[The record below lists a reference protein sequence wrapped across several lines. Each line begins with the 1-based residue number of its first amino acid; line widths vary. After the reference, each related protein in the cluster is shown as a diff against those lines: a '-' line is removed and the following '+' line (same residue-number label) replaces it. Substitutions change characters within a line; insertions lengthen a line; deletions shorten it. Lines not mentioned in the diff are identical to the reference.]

1 MKKLLILFI
10 ALALLLAACGV
21 PAPHDDE
28 TTTEI
33 TTTAQTITNAPTLP
47 TQNRRGTPHNTY
59 AYDNIVYAD
68 GWLFLAEGRYGNRL
82 DKMRE
87 DGSER
92 TTLVPETYTKGI
104 NVLDGWVY
112 WIATLWGDPGGI
124 YRMRVDGTEKQALL
138 LNDHVAR
145 MLVVDDWIY
154 YQIYRH
160 RSEHQIYR
168 MPVQGG
174 TPISFVLDPD
184 DNHHIVDVV
193 DGWLY
198 FTSFDRMS
206 WPVRRVRADGTGE
219 VETLPGM
226 EQVRYFVVHENWV
239 YFMPQHGLGLYRMHP
254 NGDTLTRIHEFTVDE
269 DAPFPWFGNM
279 QVVDNWL
286 FFMCPWQVQLYTMR
300 ADGTQARRV
309 EAAFPLSNFTVVGN
323 WIYHPCDRN
332 IAIARTRLDG
342 MATEVFWDEG
352 IDIEPGY

>member
-1 MKKLLILFI
+1 MKKIWIACLVLVLLT
-10 ALALLLAACGV
+10 ACG
-21 PAPHDDE
+21 APVETQHDE

-33 TTTAQTITNAPTLP
+33 TTTQITNNAPILP
-47 TQNRRGTPHNTY
+47 AQNRRGTPHNAY
-59 AYDNIVYAD
+59 AYGNIVYAD
-68 GWLFLAEGRYGNRL
+68 GWLFLSEARYGNRL

-92 TTLVPETYTKGI
+92 TTLVDNTYTTGI

-112 WIATLWGDPGGI
+112 WIAALWGDSLGI
-124 YRMRVDGTEKQALL
+124 HRMRIDGSNQQVLL
-138 LNDHVAR
+138 QHEHVAR
-145 MLVVDDWIY
+145 MLVIDDWIY

-168 MPVQGG
+168 MPIQGG
-174 TPISFVLDPD
+174 TPIPFELDSD

-198 FTSFDRMS
+198 FTSFDWTS
-206 WPVRRVRADGTGE
+206 WPIRRIRADGTGQ

-239 YFMPQHGLGLYRMHP
+239 YFVPRHGLGLYRMRP
-254 NGDTLTRIHEFTVDE
+254 NSDALTRIHEFTVDE
-269 DAPFPWFGNM
+269 DAPFPLFGNI
-279 QVVDNWL
+279 QVVEDWL
-286 FFMCPWQVQLYTMR
+286 FFMCPWQMQLYTLR
-300 ADGTQARRV
+300 IDGTQARRV
-309 EAAFPLSNFTVVGN
+309 EAAFPFTVVGN
-323 WIYHPCDRN
+323 WIYHPDDRN

-342 MATEVFWDEG
+342 SATEVFWDEG